1 LREYIS
7 KTKRVVI
14 KIGTNLLI
22 EKNNIDDSYVKSL
35 AKQISKLKKNK
46 NIDVVIVSSGSIGL
60 GLKALNL
67 KAKAKTLPEKQA
79 AAAIGQ
85 SRLMH
90 TYNKAFEKRGL
101 LTAQVLITQEDFRDR
116 VRYINAKN
124 TINTL
129 LAENVIPI
137 INENDTVAV
146 DEIKFGDNDILSA
159 HITNIIGAEVL
170 IVLSSVDGLI
180 DYSKN
185 AVIREVLEIDDDI
198 MNVVSDTK
206 TDLGTGGMRS
216 KLEAGRIVNKSGEY
230 MIIANGKEKN
240 IILRLIK
247 GEEVGTIFIP
257 LEKKLTSRKRW
268 IAFNQKVKGE
278 IFIDEGAKK
287 AILDKGKS
295 LLPIGILKIKEYFSQ
310 GDLVSIVCNE
320 KEIAKGLVNYDTEE
334 VNKIKGFKTSE
345 IEKQLG
351 EIYYKEVIHRDNM
364 VVMCEEKKYI
374 KK

>member
-1 LREYIS
+1 MREYIS